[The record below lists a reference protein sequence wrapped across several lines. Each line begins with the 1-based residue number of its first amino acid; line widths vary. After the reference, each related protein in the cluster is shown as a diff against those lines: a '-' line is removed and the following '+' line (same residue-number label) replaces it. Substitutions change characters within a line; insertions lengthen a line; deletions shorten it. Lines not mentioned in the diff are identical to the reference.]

1 MEKKEQ
7 EVTTRNA
14 QIHQQKIGS
23 REGFTMAKNSESHSE
38 SSTASG

>member
-7 EVTTRNA
+7 EATARNA

-23 REGFTMAKNSESHSE
+23 REGFDAARIEDHAESNI
-38 SSTASG
+38 TTG